1 MSFFSDRFHAKPHL
15 PTGQVRLAVREAEHR
30 IREYWLLPDDVEE
43 VIDTPA
49 DGEWHGEGV
58 IQIKLRGNSGQ
69 VALHEDDDTR
79 TILRAPES
87 TIRSLQAH
95 LRAALLV
102 LDGAPVTRSRGL
114 SQVVQAAVAEGF
126 HTIRT
131 ELQDVI
137 REEIRAAVGGI
148 RIPEPVIVEKTVEKT
163 LEKTIIKEPAAVAS
177 DVSAPTFQPEE
188 TPMFIPSDLGRGDV
202 DGQVDVKSSESEAG
216 SVAEA
221 AQALRALRK
230 GKTPAPKK
238 KPPAKKTTARK
249 KAAPKKRTTTKK
261 PSTRGKKK

>member
-43 VIDTPA
+43 VIDVPA

-58 IQIKLRGNSGQ
+58 IQIKLRGSSGQ

-102 LDGAPVTRSRGL
+102 LDGAPITRSRGL

-126 HTIRT
+126 QTIRS

-137 REEIRAAVGGI
+137 REEIRAAMGSI
-148 RIPEPVIVEKTVEKT
+148 RIPEPVVVEKTI
-163 LEKTIIKEPAAVAS
+163 EKTIIKEAAVIPAAISAAPI
-177 DVSAPTFQPEE
+177 APTPFQPGE
-188 TPMFIPSDLGRGDV
+188 TPMFIPSDLGQGDV
-202 DGQVDVKSSESEAG
+202 AGQVGVKSTESEAG
-216 SVAEA
+216 SLAEA
-221 AQALRALRK
+221 AQALRVLRK
-230 GKTPAPKK
+230 GK
-238 KPPAKKTTARK
+238 
-249 KAAPKKRTTTKK
+249 KAAPKRDAKKRTTTKK

>member
-43 VIDTPA
+43 VVDVPA

-102 LDGAPVTRSRGL
+102 LDGAPITRSRGL
-114 SQVVQAAVAEGF
+114 SQVVQTAVAEGF
-126 HTIRT
+126 QTIRT

-137 REEIRAAVGGI
+137 REEIRAAMGSI
-148 RIPEPVIVEKTVEKT
+148 RIPEPVVVEKI
-163 LEKTIIKEPAAVAS
+163 LEKTIIKESAGVAS

-188 TPMFIPSDLGRGDV
+188 TPMFIPSDLGRGGV
-202 DGQVDVKSSESEAG
+202 EGQVGVKSTESEAG

-221 AQALRALRK
+221 TQALRALRK

-238 KPPAKKTTARK
+238 KPAAKKTTARK
-249 KAAPKKRTTTKK
+249 KAAPKKSTTTKK
-261 PSTRGKKK
+261 PSTRGKKT